1 MLHPVSNIQTR
12 ENENSEKDKVRVEVE
27 FPLNSSFEDQ
37 SHEGVEVSQPSNNQH
52 SSSHEPAE
60 APSQPH
66 SPSIARDRPRRQID
80 FRVFLD
86 EELGLILK
94 LRDMM
99 IGWIH
104 EGFQRFFRRLND
116 ELLLLSGQNVNV
128 NFVQQQEQEQQQY
141 ERLQGDKVPAGAV
154 LVISQ
159 LSVFIEREA
168 ISRVTEEIG
177 SSLSLSGSGYAFDPA
192 QVRHT
197 FRAAG
202 ERISVLLKKRLTTPN
217 WVKHKE
223 PREVHMFVDMFLQE
237 LGAVGREVKH
247 ILGEGGG
254 VMRKHAR
261 TESNGSTSSSRN
273 NTNTTNNNNNNNNN
287 RSNTNRARSQLLET
301 HLAKL
306 FKQKMEIFT
315 KVQHTQ
321 ESVVMSIVK
330 LCLKSFQEFVR
341 LQTFNQS
348 GFQQIQLDMQYLRTT
363 LKDTTDSEDE
373 AALEFLLDEVIVA
386 AAERCLDPSPL
397 EPAILDRLVQLKLA
411 R

>member
-1 MLHPVSNIQTR
+1 MADASQTSAPTNTTSRFATLDTINTTSFDADQYMNLLVQKSNLEGLLQRHVEMAAEIKNLDTDLQMLVY
-12 ENENSEKDKVRVEVE
+12 ENYNKFISATDTIK
-27 FPLNSSFEDQ
+27 
-37 SHEGVEVSQPSNNQH
+37 
-52 SSSHEPAE
+52 
-60 APSQPH
+60 
-66 SPSIARDRPRRQID
+66 RD
-80 FRVFLD
+80 FCVVLD

-116 ELLLLSGQNVNV
+116 ELLLQLGKGSCSYVNMRT
-128 NFVQQQEQEQQQY
+128 Q
-141 ERLQGDKVPAGAV
+141 
-154 LVISQ
+154 
-159 LSVFIEREA
+159 
-168 ISRVTEEIG
+168 
-177 SSLSLSGSGYAFDPA
+177 
-192 QVRHT
+192 
-197 FRAAG
+197 
-202 ERISVLLKKRLTTPN
+202 RISVLLKKRLTTPN

-237 LGAVGREVKH
+237 LVAVGREVKQ

-254 VMRKHAR
+254 VVRKHAR

-273 NTNTTNNNNNNNNN
+273 NTNTNNNN

-321 ESVVMSIVK
+321 VGICCDEHCETLPEK
-330 LCLKSFQEFVR
+330 LPGVFVR
-341 LQTFNQS
+341 LQTFNRS

-363 LKDTTDSEDE
+363 LKDATDSEDE